1 MLYYDTLT
9 QKQLIS
15 QMSHILSEHDLIGLT
30 IMTCEITNLMGLN
43 LFILFLS
50 QIQRGDFA
58 LDDLDEHAVIS
69 LLTEVIEKIKNEN
82 QELSIQ
88 QAHIQVF

>member
-30 IMTCEITNLMGLN
+30 ILTCETTNPMGL
-43 LFILFLS
+43 
-50 QIQRGDFA
+50 
-58 LDDLDEHAVIS
+58 
-69 LLTEVIEKIKNEN
+69 T
-82 QELSIQ
+82 
-88 QAHIQVF
+88 